1 MGAVGVPRRA
11 EVPPA
16 ARPVTRIL
24 ILSEIRLFR
33 ESLGDILGRERGMS
47 VGGLA
52 GDLAG
57 AMAAVRERQPDLL
70 LLDAALPQGAR
81 TAARIRDTVPH
92 LPVVV
97 LAVAETP
104 ETIIAW
110 AEAGVAGYVPRTAAL
125 ADLAPLLR
133 DIMRGEQRC
142 EAAVAAGLLRRV
154 SSMASAATGR
164 QAAALTVREREIVQL
179 IGTGLSNKDIA
190 RRLNIGLATTKSH
203 VHNLLGKL
211 KLQRRG
217 QAASW
222 MREHLYSTGR
232 SAKDLEPSPR
242 GGLDLAPH
250 LSHPEMD
257 SRLSRRPR

>member
-1 MGAVGVPRRA
+1 MATQGASRRA

-16 ARPVTRIL
+16 ARPVATIV

-33 ESLGDILGRERGMS
+33 ESLGEILDRERGMS
-47 VGGLA
+47 VVGLV
-52 GDLAG
+52 GDLAA
-57 AMAAVRERQPDLL
+57 AMAAARVLRPDLL
-70 LLDAALPQGAR
+70 LLDAAFSQGAR
-81 TAARIRDTVPH
+81 AAARIRDAVPH
-92 LPVVV
+92 LPVVA

-110 AEAGVAGYVPRTAAL
+110 AEAGAAGYIPRTAAL

-154 SSMASAATGR
+154 SSMASAA
-164 QAAALTVREREIVQL
+164 AAALTARELEIIQL
-179 IGTGLSNKDIA
+179 IDADLSNKDIA

-203 VHNLLGKL
+203 VHNLLSKL
-211 KLQRRG
+211 KLKRRG

-222 MREHLYSTGR
+222 MREHQRPTER
-232 SAKDLEPSPR
+232 AAKDLDTLR
-242 GGLDLAPH
+242 FGGLDPGPH

-257 SRLSRRPR
+257 SRLSRRLR